1 MRLDSSQRI
10 SVRAPW
16 GQGLGAGRSIIAL
29 SIAGTLI
36 FTPPG
41 VLFSAL
47 FTGNSS
53 ATCLGLHGISAFC
66 IVPTGAIAPVQ
77 YIFAVLLL
85 IVASGVWPSTTA
97 IPLAYM
103 VVSFAWASNI
113 VDGGDQVAEIMA
125 VLLIPIGLTDPR
137 SNHWHRLS
145 RQGEVD
151 TLQFQVRSLVGST
164 FATVIRVQV
173 SAIYLFACLG
183 KFTSSTW
190 TDGSAI
196 YYWFRHPNFGVPH
209 WAASPALWIT
219 SQPIGTAAI
228 SWGTMIL
235 EFSLGISMLIPVRR
249 RVTVLLPLGIAFHLG
264 IALFMGITSFSFAM
278 IGALFLLL
286 VPGGWSVGRS
296 KLDERKRARRLE
308 YSDGF
313 FPAAPS
319 TEQQATNV

>member
-1 MRLDSSQRI
+1 MVSPLEVQTAVKSSTTSRREHTRQSLEIPEQSSPLTPPAQPSTDTSQDEDR
-10 SVRAPW
+10 STS
-16 GQGLGAGRSIIAL
+16 GGLAGRWL
-29 SIAGTLI
+29 
-36 FTPPG
+36 
-41 VLFSAL
+41 V
-47 FTGNSS
+47 
-53 ATCLGLHGISAFC
+53 
-66 IVPTGAIAPVQ
+66 
-77 YIFAVLLL
+77 
-85 IVASGVWPSTTA
+85 